1 MKTETIASINNPLG
15 GHLEIVRQTFSAH
28 NGKPTKRIAFVAGL
42 HGDELAGLY
51 LCHLLTRALREL
63 HETRPEVFLG
73 EVHIYPAANPAAINS
88 ANRLWPYYGLD
99 MNRIIGRKNGHG
111 IGPRIASTL
120 YQDILRNS
128 EYAVDIH
135 ASNLHL
141 LELPQIRVI
150 EEFAVDLLPLA
161 SQTNADLIWVHP
173 MAGLFESTLGYNLNQ
188 EKIPTLVIETGICQ
202 RIHQE
207 YIEPLF
213 SGLMHY
219 LRHLGILD
227 ANYLSPET
235 VRAPRVVYPRQVR
248 QATAKHSGL
257 FVSRARPGETVERGH
272 LLGQVVDPVEGEVL
286 EDVTAPAGG
295 LLFTLR
301 EHPLTYA
308 GTLLARIAVD
318 KES

>member
-1 MKTETIASINNPLG
+1 MKTEAIVSIKNALG
-15 GHLEIVRQTFSAH
+15 GRLEIVRQSFPAH
-28 NGKPTKRIAFVAGL
+28 NGKPTKRISFVAGL

-51 LCHLLTRALREL
+51 LCHRLIHALREL
-63 HETRPEVFLG
+63 EDTRPEVFLG
-73 EVHIYPAANPAAINS
+73 EINIYPAANPAGVHS

-99 MNRIIGRKNGHG
+99 MNRVIGQENGHTVG
-111 IGPRIASTL
+111 TRAASLL
-120 YQDILRNS
+120 YKDLLNNS

-161 SQTNADLIWVHP
+161 SEANADLIWVHP

-202 RIHQE
+202 RIHTHL
-207 YIEPLF
+207 IDPLF
-213 SGLMHY
+213 EGMMHY

-227 ANYLSPET
+227 ANYLSPES
-235 VRAPRVVYPRQVR
+235 VRSPRVLYPKQVM
-248 QATAKHSGL
+248 QTTAKHSGL
-257 FVSRARPGETVERGH
+257 FVSSAHPGESVQQGQ
-272 LLGQVVDPVEGEVL
+272 LLGQIVDVVEGDVL
-286 EDVTAPAGG
+286 ENVTAPAAG

-301 EHPLTYA
+301 EHPLVHA
-308 GTLLARIAVD
+308 GALLVRIALD
-318 KES
+318 PES

>member
-1 MKTETIASINNPLG
+1 MKTETIASIKNPLG
-15 GHLEIVRQTFSAH
+15 GRVEIVRQTFRAH
-28 NGKPTKRIAFVAGL
+28 SGKPTKRISFIAGL

-51 LCHLLTRALREL
+51 LCHRLTRALREL
-63 HETRPEVFLG
+63 HETRPEAFLG
-73 EVHIYPAANPAAINS
+73 EINIYPAANPAGVNS

-99 MNRIIGRKNGHG
+99 MNRLIGQGNGHG
-111 IGPRIASTL
+111 IVSRVASAL
-120 YQDILRNS
+120 YRDIIRNS

-150 EEFAVDLLPLA
+150 EEFSIDLLPLA
-161 SQTNADLIWVHP
+161 SETNADLIWVHP

-202 RIHQE
+202 RIHPE
-207 YIEPLF
+207 FIEPLYT
-213 SGLMHY
+213 GLLHY

-227 ANYLSPET
+227 ANYLSPES
-235 VRAPRVVYPRQVR
+235 VRSPRVLYPRQVR
-248 QATAKHSGL
+248 VTTAGHSGL
-257 FVSRARPGETVERGH
+257 FVSRVRPGQTVQKGQV
-272 LLGQVVDPVEGEVL
+272 LGEVVDPVEGEVL
-286 EDVTAPAGG
+286 EDVTAPGDG

-308 GTLLARIAVD
+308 GTLLARIALD
-318 KES
+318 TES